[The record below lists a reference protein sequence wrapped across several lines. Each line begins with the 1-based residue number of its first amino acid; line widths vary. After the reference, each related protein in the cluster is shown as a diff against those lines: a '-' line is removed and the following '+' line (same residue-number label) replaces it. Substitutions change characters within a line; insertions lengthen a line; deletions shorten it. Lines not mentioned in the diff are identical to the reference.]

1 MTQPL
6 VPDVDGDPV
15 QLSHWLTQYADACL
29 MSGAGKKAEAF
40 RVAALWADQVAK
52 AQPIIAGARRVVWAR
67 YGQRND
73 FGQDIFDYDVNED
86 AERLDSAIK
95 QLEDI
100 VGRPK
105 KEPF

>member
-67 YGQRND
+67 YYTGD
-73 FGQDIFDYDVNED
+73 D
-86 AERLDSAIK
+86 AWEKLKQAIGE
-95 QLEDI
+95 LEDI
-100 VGRPK
+100 VGRPE
-105 KEPF
+105 KEP